1 MSLVTI
7 TQLAAASGVIRS
19 TLVDRVKRAGIVPV
33 LQDSTTKYY
42 DRNQLSPLCTVSPA
56 AAVPARAT
64 RREIEEAS
72 KLDILAMSRLFL
84 SGKLG

>member
-33 LQDSTTKYY
+33 LQDSTTNYY
-42 DRNQLSPLCTVSPA
+42 DRNQLSPLCTN
-56 AAVPARAT
+56 VPARAT

-84 SGKLG
+84 AGKLG